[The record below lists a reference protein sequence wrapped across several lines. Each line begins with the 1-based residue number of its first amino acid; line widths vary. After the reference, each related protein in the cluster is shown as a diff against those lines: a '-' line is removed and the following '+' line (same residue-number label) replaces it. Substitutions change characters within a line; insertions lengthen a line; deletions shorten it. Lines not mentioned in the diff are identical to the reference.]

1 MAHGREMGNSGG
13 NELRMAEVL
22 GALSYALD
30 MTEGQPPG
38 HCLRCCW
45 IAMHVGAAMALAPD
59 ALAPLYYTLLLKD
72 AGCSSNAA
80 RLWELYGGDDH
91 LVKNDYK
98 IVDSQS
104 VVELGRFV
112 LRHAGAGAALRERF
126 ARVLNLVRHGEE
138 LATELVAT
146 RCERGA
152 QIALQLGFS
161 LEVADGVQAL
171 DEHWNGRGRPQGLSG
186 EDIPLNARI
195 ALLAQV
201 VDVFHH
207 GGGRQAALQ
216 EVHRRSGQW
225 FDPAVVEAFE
235 RVATDEGFWITLA
248 DPTVGE
254 CVLGLEPARDV
265 VIVDEDRLDALA
277 EAFGQVVDAKSP
289 YTYGHSTRVAR
300 LASAVATELGVDAAR
315 NRWLRR
321 GALLHDLGKLG
332 VSNGILDKPAALDAR
347 EWEKMRMHA
356 LYTEEILSR
365 IGVFRELAR
374 VAGAHHERLDGTGY
388 PHGLDAERISL
399 ETRIITVADIFD
411 AITADRPYRGPVPLP
426 EALRIMRT
434 QRGTA
439 IDERCMDALEGVVAD
454 LAAVREEPMR

>member
-1 MAHGREMGNSGG
+1 
-13 NELRMAEVL
+13 MAEVL
-22 GALSYALD
+22 GALSHALD

-38 HCLRCCW
+38 HCLRSCW
-45 IAMHVGAAMALAPD
+45 IGMQVAAALELGPHECAS
-59 ALAPLYYTLLLKD
+59 LYYTLLLKD

-98 IVDSQS
+98 VVDSQS

-126 ARVLNLVRHGEE
+126 ARVMNLVRHGEE

-161 LEVADGVQAL
+161 AAVADGVHAL
-171 DEHWNGRGRPQGLSG
+171 DEHWNGRGRPEGLSG
-186 EDIPLNARI
+186 ERIPLNARI

-207 GGGRQAALQ
+207 GGGREAALR
-216 EVHRRSGQW
+216 EVRRRSGQW
-225 FDPAVVEAFE
+225 FDPAVVAAFE
-235 RVATDEGFWITLA
+235 HVAADEGFWAALGDA
-248 DPTVGE
+248 GVGE
-254 CVLGLEPARDV
+254 RVLGLEPARDLV
-265 VIVDEDRLDALA
+265 TVDDDRLDALA
-277 EAFGQVVDAKSP
+277 QAFGQVVDAKSP
-289 YTYGHSTRVAR
+289 YTYGHSARVAQ
-300 LASAVATELGVDAAR
+300 LASAVADQLGIDATR
-315 NRWLRR
+315 VRWLRR

-332 VSNGILDKPAALDAR
+332 VSNGILDKPGALDAA
-347 EWEKMRMHA
+347 EWEKMRAHA
-356 LYTEEILSR
+356 RYTEEILSR
-365 IGVFRELAR
+365 IGVFRELAQ
-374 VAGAHHERLDGTGY
+374 VAGAHHERLDGKGY
-388 PHGLDAERISL
+388 PYGLAAGQISL

-411 AITADRPYRGPVPLP
+411 AITAARPYRGPVPLP
-426 EALRIMRT
+426 EALRIMRS

-439 IDERCMDALEGVVAD
+439 IDERCMDALEAVVAAS
-454 LAAVREEPMR
+454 AAVQEE